1 MLIPDGCYVSRADSL
16 IYMMSRLNDQSD
28 DVKVIAAPCVKPTA
42 SNNTGVGGANGKK
55 QAYSMAHLCQG
66 LSVDLR
72 KWTLSY
78 YDSTDVCDSLTGPH
92 VLVMTTKDLLSFPYP
107 FTRPMQDA
115 IFIQSALRKWKV
127 TVFYEDEFVM
137 DLTLYE
143 DPHKHWKHRFRTTER
158 VKELYRKFGIKLV
171 QNADG
176 TQEYHG
182 CSRETPRC
190 FGTVVNDMP
199 EFLYQHRWTPPCC
212 LKALRTT
219 GKYVFTLL
227 QSQGVR

>member
-1 MLIPDGCYVSRADSL
+1 MAATFPERIPWSTWCHVSMTRATTSKW
-16 IYMMSRLNDQSD
+16 SQRLLLGPTPPTTLAL
-28 DVKVIAAPCVKPTA
+28 VAPTA
-42 SNNTGVGGANGKK
+42 RR
-55 QAYSMAHLCQG
+55 QASSMAHLCQG

-78 YDSTDVCDSLTGPH
+78 YDSTDFCDSLTGPH

-107 FTRPMQDA
+107 FTRPVQDA

-127 TVFYEDEFVM
+127 TVFYEDEFTM
-137 DLTLYE
+137 DRTLYE

-219 GKYVFTLL
+219 GKYVFNLL

>member
-1 MLIPDGCYVSRADSL
+1 MLIADGCYVSRADSL

-28 DVKVIAAPCVKPTA
+28 DVKVIAAPCVKPIA
-42 SNNTGVGGANGKK
+42 PNNTGVGGANGKK
-55 QAYSMAHLCQG
+55 QASSMAHLCQG

-78 YDSTDVCDSLTGPH
+78 YDSTDFCDSLTGPH

-107 FTRPMQDA
+107 LTRPVQDA

-127 TVFYEDEFVM
+127 TVFYEDEFTM
-137 DLTLYE
+137 DRTLYE
-143 DPHKHWKHRFRTTER
+143 DPHKHWKHKFRTTER

-219 GKYVFTLL
+219 GKYVFNLL
-227 QSQGVR
+227 QSQGIR